1 MSNLTPR
8 PTAQGVSSVPEGF
21 NRAESK
27 SLVRAQNTEVARG
40 LVIGTR
46 VQAAGY
52 VAATGMQLTGM
63 LSREAEFLANGDPR
77 AAERLNFIADS
88 FAEGAATE
96 VRRMLR

>member
-1 MSNLTPR
+1 MSHI
-8 PTAQGVSSVPEGF
+8 PESF
-21 NRAESK
+21 SRAEGK
-27 SLVRAQNTEVARG
+27 ALQRAQNAEIARG
-40 LVIGTR
+40 LVHNTR

-52 VAATGMQLTGM
+52 VAATGMQLIGM

-77 AAERLNFIADS
+77 AAERLAFLADS